1 MRQTYAPRRP
11 SASPVQGTEITAT
24 RDPEI
29 PVAGHPGQRY
39 RATTAVTRTPSFPVV
54 PFLVPQETRCS
65 APPFAPSALASAGC
79 ATAGVALAADGPVT
93 QDPGAQVSRPP
104 TGTRQIVLRAQSFH
118 VIDHPPRRSHNGPP
132 SPGDASITRYR
143 VLDPAGTRIGSAQ
156 FVCVATDRRGQHEQC
171 SGTIALPDGQI
182 ATQGDAD
189 NMAVVGGSRSYAGA
203 RGTVTGRDHPD
214 SVDVTIQFM
223 A

>member
-1 MRQTYAPRRP
+1 MIRP
-11 SASPVQGTEITAT
+11 ALL
-24 RDPEI
+24 
-29 PVAGHPGQRY
+29 
-39 RATTAVTRTPSFPVV
+39 AV
-54 PFLVPQETRCS
+54 
-65 APPFAPSALASAGC
+65 ALASAGC

-93 QDPGAQVSRPP
+93 QAPGPP

-118 VIDHPPRRSHNGPP
+118 VIDNPPRRSHDGPP

>member
-1 MRQTYAPRRP
+1 MIRP
-11 SASPVQGTEITAT
+11 ALL
-24 RDPEI
+24 
-29 PVAGHPGQRY
+29 
-39 RATTAVTRTPSFPVV
+39 AV
-54 PFLVPQETRCS
+54 
-65 APPFAPSALASAGC
+65 ALASAGC
-79 ATAGVALAADGPVT
+79 ATASVALAADGPVT
-93 QDPGAQVSRPP
+93 QAPGPP

-118 VIDHPPRRSHNGPP
+118 VIDNPPRRSHDGPP

-189 NMAVVGGSRSYAGA
+189 NMAVVGGSRSYARA
-203 RGTVTGRDHPD
+203 RGPVTRRAPPRPRPRPRPPPPGPPSPPGSCPNNPPARPAAGPPAAPRRRAI
-214 SVDVTIQFM
+214 VR
-223 A
+223 